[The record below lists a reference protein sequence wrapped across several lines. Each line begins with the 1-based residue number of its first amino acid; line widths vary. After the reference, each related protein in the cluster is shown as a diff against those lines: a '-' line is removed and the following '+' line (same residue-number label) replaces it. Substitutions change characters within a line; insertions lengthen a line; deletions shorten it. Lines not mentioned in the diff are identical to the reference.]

1 MTERRT
7 LARGAGTQAGRER
20 RGSGTG
26 QSTAAGRGDGRRAET
41 RLRLFAAAVEVI
53 AEQGYTAATVDAI
66 AERAGV
72 AKGTVFYNFG
82 SKEGLFTALL
92 EHGIQ
97 RLADAMSEA
106 DTGRAGAGGDASPPS
121 GLPGEAGTGEGSGE
135 AQAEAEAEA
144 EADEGE
150 VGAKA
155 GEDGVGTALGA
166 LDAVVMAQ
174 LRFFEEYGAFARVL
188 LTEMWR
194 TAWQDTIARL
204 REKALGVYAVVLRR
218 AVAEGTIRA
227 DLDVDTAATA
237 VFGMVLTVSIERRAL
252 HPDRPIEQLHA
263 TLVDLLHGR
272 VSGKPLTG

>member
-1 MTERRT
+1 MTEQRT
-7 LARGAGTQAGRER
+7 GAGDVSARDRREWRVPGGGR
-20 RGSGTG
+20 SP
-26 QSTAAGRGDGRRAET
+26 GRGDGRRAET
-41 RLRLFAAAVEVI
+41 RLRLFTAAVEVI

-82 SKEGLFTALL
+82 SKEALFAALL

-97 RLADAMSEA
+97 RLADAMRAA
-106 DTGRAGAGGDASPPS
+106 DTGPGGDVREGLRREGTAGGGAA
-121 GLPGEAGTGEGSGE
+121 EAGES
-135 AQAEAEAEA
+135 ASA
-144 EADEGE
+144 
-150 VGAKA
+150 
-155 GEDGVGTALGA
+155 A

-194 TAWQDTIARL
+194 TAWQDAVARL
-204 REKALGVYAVVLRR
+204 REEALGVYAGVLRR
-218 AVAEGTIRA
+218 AVAEGAIRA

-263 TLVDLLHGR
+263 TLVDLIHGR
-272 VSGKPLTG
+272 VADHPLSE